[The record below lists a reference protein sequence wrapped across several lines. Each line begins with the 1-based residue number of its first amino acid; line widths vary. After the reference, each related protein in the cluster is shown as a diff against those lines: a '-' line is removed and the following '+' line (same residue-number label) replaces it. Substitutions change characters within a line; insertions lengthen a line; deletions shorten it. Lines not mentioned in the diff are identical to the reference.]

1 MAASW
6 ATDLYLCRHQTK
18 VKRDEGAL
26 YPLAVHIP
34 VVFLLIHVRILEI
47 LILEGHQFRVGN
59 FKLSNADK
67 KNASIP
73 ELEGMR
79 SVLAELAY
87 FSGALAV
94 KGQQSLLVQG
104 NLPPS
109 RRADSAAAVDDTRK
123 APTCSSC
130 SGCSRPPPPCHHCYA
145 AAPTCCCICRWTIH
159 PRGN

>member
-1 MAASW
+1 M
-6 ATDLYLCRHQTK
+6 
-18 VKRDEGAL
+18 KRDEGAL

-104 NLPPS
+104 NLPP
-109 RRADSAAAVDDTRK
+109 
-123 APTCSSC
+123 
-130 SGCSRPPPPCHHCYA
+130 
-145 AAPTCCCICRWTIH
+145 AAPTLLLLWMILERLLLVPLVLAVLVLHRHATTAMLLLQLAVVFAGGPSILGGIKRVRLA
-159 PRGN
+159 RGRSSSF